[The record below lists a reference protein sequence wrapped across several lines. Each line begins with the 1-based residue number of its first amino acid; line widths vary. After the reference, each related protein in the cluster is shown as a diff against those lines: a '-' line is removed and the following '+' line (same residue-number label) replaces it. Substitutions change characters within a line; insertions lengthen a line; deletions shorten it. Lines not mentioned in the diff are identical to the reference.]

1 MFEVDTLCAAWYAI
15 VFKFIFYLLL
25 VAACSIIWSL
35 YFVRRSP
42 HPLPQSSLCLLWIWT
57 KGNFALLR
65 LQQFNDYEERCVNV
79 YSKQHHHHSSQLHHH
94 YHNRVSLLQWRFAI
108 IMDLQQSWVKAVH
121 SSRLN
126 HGHIFMFP
134 VHWCLCCSL

>member
-42 HPLPQSSLCLLWIWT
+42 IPSL
-57 KGNFALLR
+57 
-65 LQQFNDYEERCVNV
+65 
-79 YSKQHHHHSSQLHHH
+79 SHH
-94 YHNRVSLLQWRFAI
+94 YVSFEFEQKVILHCWDYNSLMIMKRDVWMFTQNSIIIILLNSIIIIIIESLLQWRFAI